1 MIHPTKLALLVC
13 CRRFFNY
20 IEPLQDRLGITS
32 LSKMMSCL
40 HNDKV
45 CWLFAVSYVTRLSSH
60 ALIRDTDST
69 LPPSLSIIK
78 SCHGSQKS
86 STQGRL
92 QNTSQLLE
100 SAHHSTRDTRHKRPH
115 CLTLCLCAA
124 GCSSATP
131 VTRSTPTV
139 RTTSPSGETHSLQ
152 VAAPPCPQSPRKQHW
167 QRWGPRQSV

>member
-92 QNTSQLLE
+92 QKHKSAAGICTSLN
-100 SAHHSTRDTRHKRPH
+100 TRH
-115 CLTLCLCAA
+115 
-124 GCSSATP
+124 ATQEA
-131 VTRSTPTV
+131 SL
-139 RTTSPSGETHSLQ
+139 SHSL
-152 VAAPPCPQSPRKQHW
+152 
-167 QRWGPRQSV
+167 SVCGWLLKCNPSDTFYPNRTDYFALW